1 MPFQFSLQAIL
12 HLRQSIERQQE
23 LRLRGANQ
31 QVAKV
36 RRLIELADDRIR
48 REQNICADAL
58 SAGTTSAELRL
69 STAAQDLLRA
79 QRQRIE
85 TELKRLQTLRD
96 QQQRVFHQARR
107 ERETIESLRDR
118 QLMEYKR
125 NTSRR
130 EQRRADD
137 LFLLRQS
144 YLRRG

>member
-1 MPFQFSLQAIL
+1 
-12 HLRQSIERQQE
+12 
-23 LRLRGANQ
+23 
-31 QVAKV
+31 
-36 RRLIELADDRIR
+36 
-48 REQNICADAL
+48 
-58 SAGTTSAELRL
+58 LRL